1 MNTYRFIFGA
11 SCPNNGDLIV
21 YSLAITTPRM
31 VHIEHIKTA
40 CALHDEG
47 YHEDIAKDLH
57 ARFGGLLVLTA
68 NHHGVQIE
76 TRLGEPAA
84 AATFGDDTQKG
95 HHEHR

>member
-1 MNTYRFIFGA
+1 MNTYRFTFGA

-21 YSLAITTPRM
+21 YSLTITTPRM
-31 VHIEHIKTA
+31 IHVEHIKTA

-68 NHHGVQIE
+68 THDGVQIE
-76 TRLGEPAA
+76 TRLGEPKA
-84 AATFGDDTQKG
+84 AATFGEPTKEMCDAQ
-95 HHEHR
+95 